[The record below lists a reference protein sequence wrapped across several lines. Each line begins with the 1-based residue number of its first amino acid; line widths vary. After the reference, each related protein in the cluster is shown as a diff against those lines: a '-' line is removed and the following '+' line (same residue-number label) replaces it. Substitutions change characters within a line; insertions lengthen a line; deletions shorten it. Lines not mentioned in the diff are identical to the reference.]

1 MVEKTEKT
9 VSSGRKDSPR
19 ESESMKYLDREY
31 IDSYRKWR
39 RQSGNEFAFYHD
51 TRNAETT
58 YRDGMGIIRE
68 YPESAEKEALN
79 GANNLL
85 IFVLFMFV
93 SINMIGE
100 LFIPMICNRYGIVLS
115 SGYVSMSFSG
125 NEKAVYLATLLMAVV
140 SRTITFIY
148 FKIKVKMPLKV
159 MFPMKV
165 TDTHF
170 FVLALPAAVLA
181 VSLGFCMNSEVNS
194 VLEYIGMPSSQT
206 YSFPDDQVIGILM
219 FIMTLVII
227 PALNELF
234 LHGAALQVL
243 RQFGDAYALLVTA
256 LLTALSAQNLRMGAY
271 LLMNSIIIGY
281 FTLRSGSTI
290 TAVVMR
296 VITEI
301 FYHVLTITSYSPA
314 KTVNLIAAVCMTM
327 SITFICLYQKKH
339 NDRISLPIKDTFLSE
354 KEKALQF
361 ITSPGFIIWFSVCL
375 SVMLLKLR
383 AE

>member
-1 MVEKTEKT
+1 MAEKT

-51 TRNAETT
+51 TKNAETT